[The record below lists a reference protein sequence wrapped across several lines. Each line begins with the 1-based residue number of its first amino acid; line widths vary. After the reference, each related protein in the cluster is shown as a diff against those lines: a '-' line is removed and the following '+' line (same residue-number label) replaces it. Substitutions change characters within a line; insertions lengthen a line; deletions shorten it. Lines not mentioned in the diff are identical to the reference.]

1 MIAARLPH
9 NETERYD
16 ALRRA
21 LIRKDRGR
29 E

>member
-9 NETERYD
+9 NETERCD

-21 LIRKDRGR
+21 AIRKDRGR